1 MAELA
6 FSKDL
11 LKKDI
16 LAQLGGGF
24 VPVEIDDSGWSAV
37 FRRTLEVYS
46 RYKPLLRH
54 ETAITPASGQMIY
67 PLPDDVVGI
76 HTVEMTPG
84 IQTGLTSGLAIESQM
99 LSGVPVYYGVG
110 DTYIDIQYLD
120 LRRRWIKTVSR
131 ELGSDPDWAQ
141 VIDPET
147 GKVSLWTMSTGQTFV
162 DAFCVIPHKED
173 FTSIQPYSRKWVA
186 DWALTEAQIIV
197 GNARDKFEEIPVA
210 GTKMRLNGARMIAR
224 AEAKQKDLLEQIQ
237 SMRADLFPR
246 WA

>member
-1 MAELA
+1 MAQA
-6 FSKDL
+6 FNRDQ

-16 LAQLGGGF
+16 VAQLGGSF
-24 VPVEIDDSGWSAV
+24 VPVEIDDSGWNAV
-37 FRRTLEVYS
+37 FKRTLEVYS
-46 RYKPLLRH
+46 RYKPIMRH
-54 ETAITPASGQMIY
+54 ESYQTPASGMMIHDM
-67 PLPDDVVGI
+67 PDDVVGI

-141 VIDPET
+141 VIDPVT
-147 GKVSLWTMSTGQTFV
+147 MKVQLWTFSTGQTFV
-162 DAFCVIPHKED
+162 DATCVIPHAED
-173 FTSIQPYSRKWVA
+173 FSTIQFYSQKWVA
-186 DWALTEAQIIV
+186 DWALTEAQIVV

-210 GTKMRLNGARMIAR
+210 GTKMHLNGARMIAR
-224 AEAKQKDLLEQIQ
+224 AEAKQKELLEQIQ

>member
-1 MAELA
+1 MA
-6 FSKDL
+6 FTRDQIQR
-11 LKKDI
+11 DI
-16 LAQLGGGF
+16 TAQLGGAF
-24 VPVEIDDSGWSAV
+24 IPIEIKQDGWDAV
-37 FRRTLEVYS
+37 FNRTLEVYS
-46 RYKPLLRH
+46 RYKPLMRH
-54 ETAITPASGQMIY
+54 ESYQTPASGMMIHNM
-67 PLPDDVVGI
+67 PDDVLGI
-76 HTVEMTPG
+76 STVEMTPG

-147 GKVSLWTMSTGQTFV
+147 MHVSLWTFSTGQTFV
-162 DAFCVIPHKED
+162 DAFCIIPHAD
-173 FTSIQPYSRKWVA
+173 DLSTIQSYSHKWVA
-186 DWALTEAQIIV
+186 DWAKTEAMITI
-197 GNARDKFEEIPVA
+197 GNARDKWETIPVA
-210 GTKMRLNGARMIAR
+210 GGKMVMNGARMLAR
-224 AEAKQKDLLEQIQ
+224 AEKEQLDLINQIQ

>member
-1 MAELA
+1 MA
-6 FSKDL
+6 FTKDT
-11 LKKDI
+11 LKNDI
-16 LAQLGGGF
+16 LAQLGDSF
-24 VPVEIDDSGWSAV
+24 VPVEIGDAGWVAV
-37 FRRTLEVYS
+37 FNRTLEVYS
-46 RYKPLLRH
+46 RYKPIMRH
-54 ETAITPASGQMIY
+54 EAYQTPASGMMIHTM
-67 PLPDDVVGI
+67 PSDVVGI

-141 VIDPET
+141 VIDPVT
-147 GKVSLWTMSTGQTFV
+147 MAVSLWTFSTGQTFV
-162 DAFCVIPHKED
+162 DATCIIPHAED
-173 FTSIQPYSRKWVA
+173 LSTIHFYSQKWVA
-186 DWALTEAQIIV
+186 DWARTEAMLIV
-197 GNARDKFEEIPVA
+197 GNARDKFDEIPVA

-224 AEAKQKDLLEQIQ
+224 AEAEQKDLINQIQ

>member
-1 MAELA
+1 MAISTFKE
-6 FSKDL
+6 L

-16 LAQLGGGF
+16 TAQLGGSF
-24 VPVEIDDSGWSAV
+24 VPVEIDDSGWTAT
-37 FRRTLEVYS
+37 FNRTLEVYS
-46 RYKPLLRH
+46 RYKPNLRH
-54 ETAITPASGQMIY
+54 ETAITPASGQMLWS
-67 PLPDDVVGI
+67 LPDDVIGI

-141 VIDPET
+141 VIDPISM
-147 GKVSLWTMSTGQTFV
+147 KVSLWTMSTGQTFV
-162 DAFCVIPHKED
+162 DAFCVIPHAED
-173 FTSIQPYSRKWVA
+173 LSTIHSYSKKWVA
-186 DWALTEAQIIV
+186 DWALTEAMIVV

-224 AEAKQKDLLEQIQ
+224 AEAKQKELIDQIQ